1 MWELSQPWWEFIA
14 RGAII
19 YGSVFVL
26 LRLLGKRSIGQLT
39 PFDFALLLIISNA
52 VQNSMNAG
60 DNSVTA
66 GLILAGT
73 LVCLNLLVGKLIFH
87 SRRAEKWVDG
97 GPVLLVHNGKT
108 IPKALAAEEI
118 TPQDL
123 QTALHREGV
132 MNVADVRYAILEPNG
147 QISILK
153 MDTKN

>member
-1 MWELSQPWWEFIA
+1 MWALSQPWWEFIA
-14 RGAII
+14 RGAIV

-52 VQNSMNAG
+52 VQNSMNGG

-73 LVCLNLLVGKLIFH
+73 LVVLNLAVGKLIFH
-87 SRRAEKWVDG
+87 SRRTERWIDG
-97 GPVLLVHNGKT
+97 GPVLLVHNGKALN
-108 IPKALAAEEI
+108 KALAAEEI

-132 MNVADVRYAILEPNG
+132 LNIEEVRYAILEPNG
-147 QISILK
+147 QISVLK
-153 MDTKN
+153 KESAK